1 MERFARL
8 ATEAELEAE
17 VFGFEPILAFEEA
30 PPLPQVAQEPEPQG
44 VPAAGNPVLAGTMRH
59 RNPTALAFQ
68 AEGGPFARAIARLG
82 WSGPALMESGQY
94 EERYIGSDNPVLMP
108 VMVATPAF
116 EQWAQSIGLEAAHR
130 DLGWGTSDNYL
141 IARGLI
147 VDQFSERPTGFE
159 RVMNVVADVG
169 ASLIIT
175 GGISAAISPLVA
187 AAELP
192 AVVSQVVTRAAT
204 STVYAAATDRP
215 IDVGDILES
224 AIKGQLRSE
233 VFQAAASIFEQ
244 PAPVF
249 EPLPEYEPLPPAIE
263 LPAFEVEPIAFEELA
278 AEVLMPPPAVVFE
291 PAPVL
296 TFEPA
301 PPVVELPQVFEPL
314 PVFEPVP
321 VFEAPAVTLEPLPP
335 VVELPRVFEPVPVF
349 EPAQPIVVEPVPVVE
364 AAPELEPPRVEPP
377 VIQAP
382 IEVVTQPE
390 PAPPVP
396 VLPVE
401 PPAIEL
407 APVELDLP
415 LWAFEGEPSAQLIE
429 QPQVFEG
436 LEQWQIDAPELFEVP
451 TFPPP
456 QVEEFP
462 MFEDFYAY
470 EAPPAEAFF
479 YTPEV
484 YEPPAEY
491 FAPYEAPPAEA
502 FYYTPPEVYGSA
514 DVTVEPPPVSFG
526 GEERLPTDLPPYE
539 YGAPQAPEA
548 PIPTVTYTPPA
559 PTSREWS
566 VEQVIK
572 NVTSAA
578 TAAIGLVR
586 AWETRK
592 LPPNPVARATDAQG
606 RTVLAKG
613 DGMVY
618 TRDTQGRVTQTRPQV
633 GLPQSTIEGFV
644 VVNNGDGTFTR
655 IRPDGTRETLRYP
668 GAAPTAG
675 GAGVGLLVVAGI
687 AAFALMG

>member
-1 MERFARL
+1 MDRFARL

-17 VFGFEPILAFEEA
+17 VFGFEPILAFEEEPA
-30 PPLPQVAQEPEPQG
+30 LPQVAQAPEPQG
-44 VPAAGNPVLAGTMRH
+44 VPAAGNPVLAGTMRE
-59 RNPTALAFQ
+59 RNPTVLAFQ
-68 AEGGPFARAIARLG
+68 AEGGAFARAIARLG
-82 WSGPALMESGQY
+82 WSGSALMESGQY
-94 EERYIGSDNPVLMP
+94 EERYISSDNPVLMP

-116 EQWAQSIGLEAAHR
+116 EQWAQSIGLEAAYR

-169 ASLIIT
+169 ASFVIT

-187 AAELP
+187 AAQLP
-192 AVVSQVVTRAAT
+192 AAVSQVITRAAT
-204 STVYAAATDRP
+204 STIFAAATDRP
-215 IDVGDILES
+215 IGDLSDILES

-233 VFQAAASIFEQ
+233 LFQAAESIFEP

-301 PPVVELPQVFEPL
+301 
-314 PVFEPVP
+314 
-321 VFEAPAVTLEPLPP
+321 PP

-401 PPAIEL
+401 PPAVEL
-407 APVELDLP
+407 PPVEMDLP
-415 LWAFEGEPSAQLIE
+415 LWAFESEPSAQLIE

-470 EAPPAEAFF
+470 EAPPAEAFY

-514 DVTVEPPPVSFG
+514 DVTVEPPAVSFG

-548 PIPTVTYTPPA
+548 PIPTVTYAPPA
-559 PTSREWS
+559 PTSKDWS

-633 GLPQSTIEGFV
+633 GLPQSTIDGFV